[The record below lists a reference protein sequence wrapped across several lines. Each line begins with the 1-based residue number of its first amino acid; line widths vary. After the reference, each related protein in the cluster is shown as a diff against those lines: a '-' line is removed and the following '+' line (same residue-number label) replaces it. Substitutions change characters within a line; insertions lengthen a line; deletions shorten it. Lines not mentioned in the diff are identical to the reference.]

1 MSRVTGGEVSGSDE
15 REREGREGGERKPS
29 NSQTPLEIMQL
40 STSATGWIRDPFLKR
55 IEF

>member
-29 NSQTPLEIMQL
+29 NSQTPLEITQL